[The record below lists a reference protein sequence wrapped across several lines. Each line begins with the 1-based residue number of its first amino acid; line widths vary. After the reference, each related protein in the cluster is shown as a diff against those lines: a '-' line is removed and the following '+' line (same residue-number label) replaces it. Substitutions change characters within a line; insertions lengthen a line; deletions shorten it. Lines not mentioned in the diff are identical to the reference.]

1 MQDFSKD
8 LTRTLDIL
16 LSTRDVFGD
25 STPLGEY
32 LSMLYVHGRFVTVG
46 IPDVDDTLPP
56 IHSFDLVPNGCL
68 LGGSKIG
75 SKKECLEMLELAR
88 SKGVKPWIEELP
100 MREVGKALQ
109 NLKDNKVRY
118 RYVVKQDL
126 A

>member
-88 SKGVKPWIEELP
+88 SKNVRPWIETMP
-100 MREVGKALQ
+100 MKQAKKAVEGLHE
-109 NLKDNKVRY
+109 NRVRY
-118 RYVVKQDL
+118 RYVLVQDL
-126 A
+126 Q

>member
-1 MQDFSKD
+1 
-8 LTRTLDIL
+8 
-16 LSTRDVFGD
+16 
-25 STPLGEY
+25 
-32 LSMLYVHGRFVTVG
+32 MLYVHGRFVTVG

-100 MREVGKALQ
+100 MREVGKSLQ